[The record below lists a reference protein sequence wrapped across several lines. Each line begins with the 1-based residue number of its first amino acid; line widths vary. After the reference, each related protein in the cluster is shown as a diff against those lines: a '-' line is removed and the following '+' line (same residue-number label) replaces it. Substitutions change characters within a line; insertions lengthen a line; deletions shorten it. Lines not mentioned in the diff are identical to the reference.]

1 MTCHSNRLWFVFLVV
16 HMPICS
22 VVLEYLP
29 TFAQHKSPSHVG
41 KYNIYGAYGMSFFL
55 MPWLGLLWPIVG
67 RPSSTDG
74 IWIGVFLLARMVSK
88 IHIDII
94 CSFAWSQ
101 IGSSRGPTACWTK
114 SWHLQAVLRMSEN
127 RAFSSFQVEDR
138 GGAKPFWMVVS
149 LSWILWWR

>member
-16 HMPICS
+16 HTPICS
-22 VVLEYLP
+22 MVLEYLP

-41 KYNIYGAYGMSFFL
+41 KYNIHGAYGMSFCL

-67 RPSSTDG
+67 RPRLTWFPRFILALSDLS
-74 IWIGVFLLARMVSK
+74 VHLLP
-88 IHIDII
+88 DL
-94 CSFAWSQ
+94 
-101 IGSSRGPTACWTK
+101 GSSRGPTACWTK

-138 GGAKPFWMVVS
+138 GGAKA
-149 LSWILWWR
+149 WILWWR